1 MILSST
7 HCAKFLLLHPRA
19 NITTYIAIFGTPNA
33 DNRTHTTTAA
43 IKAMRFLP
51 LKMSVKFILVFISS
65 LTILFAIQSKFTI
78 TFSITTTSRRSGL
91 TNKKCITTMNNKKTN
106 APTAYFTSVVV
117 LLEGLH

>member
-51 LKMSVKFILVFISS
+51 LKNVCEIHTCLFNS

-78 TFSITTTSRRSGL
+78 TFSISNTSRRSGI
-91 TNKKCITTMNNKKTN
+91 TNKKCITTMNNKTI

>member
-33 DNRTHTTTAA
+33 DNRTHNDSSYQSYEVLTFKNVCEIHTC
-43 IKAMRFLP
+43 F
-51 LKMSVKFILVFISS
+51 FNS

-78 TFSITTTSRRSGL
+78 TFSISNTSRRSGI
-91 TNKKCITTMNNKKTN
+91 TNKKCIITMNNKTI